1 MQRTTTYAPAHCF
14 SNYFTIIAVS
24 IQWLITFTTRDKK
37 QIRKLT
43 KSLDGGLAPN
53 TLLIQGRNWTIMARV
68 ENNEKNSAECR
79 PSQTKTTSSHSFS
92 IQDILGLDKTREK
105 PDLYSSENSYF
116 SSSTD
121 TVIKIE
127 PGSPTTTHLGIL
139 YYFISSIS
147 H

>member
-53 TLLIQGRNWTIMARV
+53 TLLVRQKLNIHGSCGEQREERRRM
-68 ENNEKNSAECR
+68 
-79 PSQTKTTSSHSFS
+79 SS
-92 IQDILGLDKTREK
+92 LA
-105 PDLYSSENSYF
+105 N
-116 SSSTD
+116 
-121 TVIKIE
+121 
-127 PGSPTTTHLGIL
+127 
-139 YYFISSIS
+139 
-147 H
+147 